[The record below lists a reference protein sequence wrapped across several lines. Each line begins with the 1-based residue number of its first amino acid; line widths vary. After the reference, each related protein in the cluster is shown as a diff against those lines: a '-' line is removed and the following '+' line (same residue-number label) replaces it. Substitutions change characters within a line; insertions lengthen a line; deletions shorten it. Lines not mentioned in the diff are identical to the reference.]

1 MKNGNSSCAN
11 MSIQLNEFGGEAE
24 LILNKMSLQGYYDTF
39 SENDIDNKL
48 VMHNDM
54 VLDIFDRLT
63 DSGHA
68 GVLLD
73 MSTVWVFSLKG
84 NYDTKDIIISK
95 WIVLM
100 KFPTQLPVNS
110 VIYGNLLKYTTVE
123 LYEWLTCEEIGL
135 LQLYVH
141 KMIGEE
147 DE

>member
-1 MKNGNSSCAN
+1 MKNGNSNYAN
-11 MSIQLNEFGGEAE
+11 MSIRLNEFGGEAE
-24 LILNKMSLQGYYDTF
+24 LVLNKMSLQSYYDTF
-39 SENDIDNKL
+39 NENDIDNKL

-54 VLDIFDRLT
+54 ILDIFARLA

-73 MSTVWVFSLKG
+73 RSTVWVFSLKG
-84 NYDTKDIIISK
+84 TFDTKDVIISK

-100 KFPTQLPVNS
+100 KFPTQLPVNP

-123 LYEWLTCEEIGL
+123 LHEWLTYEEIGL